1 MKNTVVIG
9 IILLSEWASAT
20 SYHTPSNNYNY
31 DYPYVDKVSN
41 LQPERP
47 QKSLL
52 AEMIGKVTDP
62 VINFLRDISSDA
74 TKRNYDDAYADPVS
88 TFQPNRPHNGL
99 LFDRMGSIGNFFTDN
114 SSNISKILFGLV
126 FVVVIFST
134 VAFKDSQ
141 LSDLWVKRYEN
152 SRHIIDNLS
161 NAVIAGIEQF
171 QNLYD

>member
-1 MKNTVVIG
+1 MKNTIVIG

-99 LFDRMGSIGNFFTDN
+99 LFERMGRIGNFFTDN
-114 SSNISKILFGLV
+114 SSDISKILFGLV

-134 VAFKDSQ
+134 IAFKDPQ
-141 LSDLWVKRYEN
+141 LSDLWETRYED
-152 SRHIIDNLS
+152 SRQIIDNLS

-171 QNLYD
+171 QNLYN

>member
-20 SYHTPSNNYNY
+20 SYHTPSNHYNY

-41 LQPERP
+41 LQPERL

-99 LFDRMGSIGNFFTDN
+99 LFERMGRIGNFFTDN
-114 SSNISKILFGLV
+114 SSDISKILFGLV

-152 SRHIIDNLS
+152 SRQMIDNLA

>member
-20 SYHTPSNNYNY
+20 SYHTPPNHYNY

-52 AEMIGKVTDP
+52 GEMIGKVTDP

-74 TKRNYDDAYADPVS
+74 TKKK
-88 TFQPNRPHNGL
+88 L
-99 LFDRMGSIGNFFTDN
+99 
-114 SSNISKILFGLV
+114 
-126 FVVVIFST
+126 
-134 VAFKDSQ
+134 
-141 LSDLWVKRYEN
+141 
-152 SRHIIDNLS
+152 
-161 NAVIAGIEQF
+161 
-171 QNLYD
+171 